1 MDRVNDAESE
11 MNKMMKYL
19 DNVESMM
26 MGDDLAQIRRMLD
39 YTSGAVNH
47 HSKAYSNIKTQVEE
61 MNSEASEAMTNLS

>member
-1 MDRVNDAESE
+1 MDRVNDTESE

-26 MGDDLAQIRRMLD
+26 MGDDLAQIRRMLN

-47 HSKAYSNIKTQVEE
+47 HSKAYSGIKVQIEE
-61 MNSEASEAMTNLS
+61 MNSEASDAMANLS